1 MSSDAFPGRRK
12 MAVFQ
17 RQPSGEETWNVMF
30 FIARANRTSTA
41 GHRTELGLSFYLQV
55 MWTSVPPREPVL
67 GPGST
72 LLSHPFYKHE
82 T

>member
-1 MSSDAFPGRRK
+1 
-12 MAVFQ
+12 MAEFQ

-72 LLSHPFYKHE
+72 LLSHTFYKHE

>member
-1 MSSDAFPGRRK
+1 

-17 RQPSGEETWNVMF
+17 RQPNGEETWNVMF
-30 FIARANRTSTA
+30 FIARTNCKSTA

-55 MWTSVPPREPVL
+55 MQTSVPQREPVP

-72 LLSHPFYKHE
+72 FVVSSFL
-82 T
+82 